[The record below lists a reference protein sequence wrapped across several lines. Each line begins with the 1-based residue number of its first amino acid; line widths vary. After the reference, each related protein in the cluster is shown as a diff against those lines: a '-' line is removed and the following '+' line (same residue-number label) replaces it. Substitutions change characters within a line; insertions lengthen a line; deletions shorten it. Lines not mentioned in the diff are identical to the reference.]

1 MVPIRAVALLILV
14 ALFFFFSSTP
24 LHLGTGSRKVQYDV
38 HSKNTFECS
47 VAIVSF
53 SVAQSKSCHL
63 KYWMFSVLP
72 FQLSCDLVKDD
83 GVRFIYHVGSW
94 KERTNE
100 QFVWFSLL
108 LVKGNCFIYQTFFN
122 SFVST
127 FESGRTDN
135 QLLSL
140 VSNLVWSTERE
151 ILFWRHNKSIQYD
164 FLQSGNS
171 AKLTPGG

>member
-1 MVPIRAVALLILV
+1 MPLRCWSWWH
-14 ALFFFFSSTP
+14 FFISSTP

-38 HSKNTFECS
+38 HSKTTFECS
-47 VAIVSF
+47 VASVSF

-100 QFVWFSLL
+100 RFVWFSLL

-140 VSNLVWSTERE
+140 VSNLVWSTGRE